1 MSFGRRKLKF
11 EHIGREHVLA
21 AIQEFDWTGVKPM
34 LKKYKCK
41 RSTRWYI
48 CFGDRLYDQKL
59 ILWAAH
65 AHAGDTSDL
74 DFTAGES
81 RKHFAKLGFTIL
93 GFTVVEGCCK
103 TT

>member
-1 MSFGRRKLKF
+1 MKRGKGKLKF
-11 EHIGREHVLA
+11 KHIRKEHVLA
-21 AIQEFDWTGVKPM
+21 AIDEFDCTGVKPM

-48 CFGDRLYDQKL
+48 CFKSRLYDQKL
-59 ILWAAH
+59 ILRAAH
-65 AHAGDTSDL
+65 ADAGRTSTL
-74 DFTAGES
+74 VFKAGES
-81 RKHFAKLGFTIL
+81 RKHFAKLGFTVL